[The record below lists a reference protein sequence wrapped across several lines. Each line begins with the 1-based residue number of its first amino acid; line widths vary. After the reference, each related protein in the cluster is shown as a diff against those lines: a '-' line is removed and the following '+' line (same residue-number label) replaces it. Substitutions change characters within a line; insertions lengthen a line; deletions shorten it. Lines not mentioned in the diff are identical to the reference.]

1 MAQAVISK
9 PYSNALKRYLGI
21 VGYGLAPSLLL
32 CRYIFSLEHSLHLP
46 SCYGIT
52 FLTLLCIYHFPSIGS
67 H

>member
-1 MAQAVISK
+1 MAQAMISK
-9 PYSNALKRYLGI
+9 PYSNAHKRYLGI
-21 VGYGLAPSLLL
+21 VGYTLASSLLL